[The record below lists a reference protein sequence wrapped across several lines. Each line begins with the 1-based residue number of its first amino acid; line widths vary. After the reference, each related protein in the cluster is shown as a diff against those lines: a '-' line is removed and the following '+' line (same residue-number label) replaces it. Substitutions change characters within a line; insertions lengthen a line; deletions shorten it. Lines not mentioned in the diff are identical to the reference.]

1 MNSST
6 NPVDIRPDH
15 LAIVRDILRAHLP
28 AGFEV
33 WVFGSRANWT
43 TKDSS
48 DLDLAVEG
56 AARLDYRIM
65 GDLEIAFEES
75 DLLYA
80 VDVVDL
86 KDVSPEFKNIVDS
99 QKVPLLATADHPNP
113 AEEWEERPFE
123 EVIDFREGPGILAK
137 DFREDG
143 VPLVRLAGLSRGASV
158 LAGCN
163 YLDPESSAKRWDQFR
178 LEFGDVLLSTSASL
192 GRIAVVGEEGIGAV
206 PYTGI
211 IRMRPRDTTVHRPF
225 IRYLL
230 EGPDFQ
236 QQCEVV
242 GVGSVIRHFG
252 PMHLRQMTLKIPP
265 LPEQRAIAHILGTLD
280 DKIEL
285 NRRMNQTLESMA
297 RAIFQDWFV
306 AFGPV
311 RAKLEGREPYLPPE
325 LWDLFPDDL
334 VDSELGE
341 IPEGWDVKTLSGCID
356 VERGLSYKG
365 SGLGSTGIPMHNLN
379 SLYEGGGYKHDG
391 IKYYNG
397 DYRERHVTEPG
408 DVLVANTEQGH
419 DRLLIGFAAIVPDCS
434 GHRGLFSHHLYRM
447 RPKIHSGLSE
457 DFLCKL
463 LNTEAMHDTVSGF
476 ATGTTVNMLPAD
488 ALQIPGIIYPPVS
501 VVTAYTAIAKT
512 ARRRQEHLYEESRT
526 LAEQRDAFLPNLMS
540 GELLLGN

>member
-1 MNSST
+1 M
-6 NPVDIRPDH
+6 
-15 LAIVRDILRAHLP
+15 
-28 AGFEV
+28 
-33 WVFGSRANWT
+33 
-43 TKDSS
+43 
-48 DLDLAVEG
+48 
-56 AARLDYRIM
+56 
-65 GDLEIAFEES
+65 
-75 DLLYA
+75 
-80 VDVVDL
+80 
-86 KDVSPEFKNIVDS
+86 DS

-230 EGPDFQ
+230 EGPDQ

-285 NRRMNQTLESMA
+285 NRRMNRTLEEMA

-306 AFGPV
+306 DFGPT
-311 RAKLEGREPYLPPE
+311 RAKMEGQESYLPLE
-325 LWDLFPDDL
+325 LWNLFPDEL

-341 IPEGWDVKTLSGCID
+341 IPKGWDVVRIEDVSERVAMGPFGSSIKVSTFVDSGVPIISGQHLNGMLLEDGNYRFITEDHADKLARSNVQHGDIVFTHAGNIGQAAYIPSTSQYDRYVISQRQFYMRCDTSTISPLFLVHFFKTQEGQHQLLANTS
-356 VERGLSYKG
+356 
-365 SGLGSTGIPMHNLN
+365 STGVPSIARPVTYLRSIMLC
-379 SLYEGGGYKHDG
+379 LLPKDLWIVWDKAAGGF
-391 IKYYNG
+391 
-397 DYRERHVTEPG
+397 YRA
-408 DVLVANTEQGH
+408 VARNNRE
-419 DRLLIGFAAIVPDCS
+419 
-434 GHRGLFSHHLYRM
+434 
-447 RPKIHSGLSE
+447 
-457 DFLCKL
+457 
-463 LNTEAMHDTVSGF
+463 
-476 ATGTTVNMLPAD
+476 
-488 ALQIPGIIYPPVS
+488 
-501 VVTAYTAIAKT
+501 IA
-512 ARRRQEHLYEESRT
+512 T
-526 LAEQRDAFLPNLMS
+526 LATQRDALLPKLVS
-540 GELLLGN
+540 GEVTAIPLG